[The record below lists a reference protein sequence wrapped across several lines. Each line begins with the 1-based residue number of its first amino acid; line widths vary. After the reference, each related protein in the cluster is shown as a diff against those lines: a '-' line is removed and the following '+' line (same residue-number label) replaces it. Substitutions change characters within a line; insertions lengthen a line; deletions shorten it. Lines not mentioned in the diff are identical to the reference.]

1 VDTVA
6 TNLNIDQELLET
18 AKKLGKFKTK
28 RETVNKALEEYIKR
42 RKVNEITGLFGTV
55 VYENEY
61 DYKKMRER

>member
-1 VDTVA
+1 MA

-42 RKVNEITGLFGTV
+42 RKVNEVTGLFGTV